1 MLRPRLEH
9 EKNVGKSKG
18 FNFQRKGTAKWKIGL
33 DGKLS
38 RGKERAPVL
47 LEEPENAVRAHG
59 INSCNTDA
67 YACSVNKLSSSG
79 C

>member
-1 MLRPRLEH
+1 LEH
-9 EKNVGKSKG
+9 RKNVGKVKDSTSRGKERQS
-18 FNFQRKGTAKWKIGL
+18 NVWNTGL

-67 YACSVNKLSSSG
+67 YACSVNKLSSSS